1 VGVDPGIDRR
11 LARCSTAH
19 DLGCVHASCYRRRDL
34 SSQDGI
40 IGRGERQRILGA
52 APNGTSPREYGAP
65 RPISQ
70 VFPAMKVS
78 ASLKPINAALGRLL
92 DALSDPKRRGRTV
105 IVVLAAY
112 WAVWTVYAVVAKA
125 SQDFHF
131 DMGEMVAWSR
141 EITFGTPKHPPLPA
155 WLVGA
160 WFSIFP
166 LATWAYDLFAVGIA
180 TVSLWV
186 AFVVSTRYLD
196 GVKSA
201 VGLALLT
208 LVPFFNFHA
217 LKFNANSAMM
227 PWWALTTWFFLR
239 SFESR
244 GLGFAAL
251 AGFAAAGAVLTKY
264 WSVVLL
270 AALAIAAASDP
281 RRKLYFGSAAPLVTV
296 AAGVAALS
304 PHLVWLYLHDF
315 GTFGYALESHPG
327 TVLEAFVSGV
337 GYAAGALGYA
347 VVPILLTGIAAKPAP
362 ADVADMLW
370 PGDPRRR
377 LPVVVFILP
386 LVLPALMAIATA
398 EKVVSLWAI
407 GGMTLLPVVLLSSP
421 RIVIP
426 RIAAIRIL
434 AIAVFFP
441 VLAVLVAPIVAV
453 VTHFNGIPNYGTQY
467 SLVAEAAGR
476 VWRET
481 TEEPLRLI
489 GSYDNVL
496 NGTAF
501 YFPDRPSTF
510 EIVTPAL
517 TPWTDEARIARQG
530 ILLYC
535 PVTENRCMDALNR
548 RAATAP
554 RGRRVEMD
562 ISRTFLGIP
571 GPVTRYAIV
580 AIPPQ

>member
-1 VGVDPGIDRR
+1 MKLPTLLKHV
-11 LARCSTAH
+11 
-19 DLGCVHASCYRRRDL
+19 
-34 SSQDGI
+34 
-40 IGRGERQRILGA
+40 EA
-52 APNGTSPREYGAP
+52 A
-65 RPISQ
+65 
-70 VFPAMKVS
+70 V
-78 ASLKPINAALGRLL
+78 GRLL
-92 DALSDPKRRGRTV
+92 DALSDPRRRGRTV
-105 IVVLAAY
+105 ILVLAAY
-112 WAVWTVYAVVAKA
+112 WVIWTLYAVVAKA

-180 TVSLWV
+180 TVSLGV

-196 GVKSA
+196 GLKSA

-244 GLGFAAL
+244 GLGFSAL
-251 AGFAAAGAVLTKY
+251 AGVAAAGAMLTKY

-270 AALAIAAASDP
+270 AALAIGAVSDP
-281 RRKLYFGSAAPLVTV
+281 RRRLYFTSAAPYVIV
-296 AAGVAALS
+296 AAGAAALS
-304 PHLVWLYLHDF
+304 PHVVWLYLHGF

-327 TVLEAFVSGV
+327 TVIEAFISGI
-337 GYAAGALGYA
+337 GYLAGALGYA

-362 ADVADMLW
+362 ADFANMLW
-370 PGDPRRR
+370 PDDPQRR
-377 LPVVVFILP
+377 LAVIVFILP
-386 LVLPALMAIATA
+386 LVLPTVLAVAAT

-434 AIAVFFP
+434 AIAICFP
-441 VLAVLVAPIVAV
+441 VLAVLAAPIVAV
-453 VTHFNGIPNYGTQY
+453 VTHFNGTPNFGTQY
-467 SLVAEAAGR
+467 SLVAAAAGK

-481 TEEPLRLI
+481 TDQPLHLI

-496 NGTAF
+496 NGSAF

-510 EIVTPAL
+510 DIVNPAM
-517 TPWTDEARIARQG
+517 TPWADEARIARQG
-530 ILLYC
+530 IVLYC
-535 PVTENRCMDALNR
+535 PVTENRCMDGLNR
-548 RAATAP
+548 RASMAP
-554 RGRRVEMD
+554 QGRRVEVD

-571 GPVTRYAIV
+571 GPVTRYVIM

>member
-1 VGVDPGIDRR
+1 
-11 LARCSTAH
+11 
-19 DLGCVHASCYRRRDL
+19 
-34 SSQDGI
+34 
-40 IGRGERQRILGA
+40 
-52 APNGTSPREYGAP
+52 
-65 RPISQ
+65 
-70 VFPAMKVS
+70 MKVS
-78 ASLKPINAALGRLL
+78 ASLKAIDAALGRLL

-105 IVVLAAY
+105 VAVLAVY
-112 WAVWTVYAVVAKA
+112 WAVWTLYAVVAKA

-186 AFVVSTRYLD
+186 AFAVSTRYLD

-251 AGFAAAGAVLTKY
+251 AGFAAAGAMLTKY

-296 AAGVAALS
+296 VAGVAALS

-377 LPVVVFILP
+377 LPVIVFILP
-386 LVLPALMAIATA
+386 LVLPALMAVATA

-426 RIAAIRIL
+426 RVAAIRIL

-467 SLVAEAAGR
+467 SLVAEAAGK

-481 TEEPLRLI
+481 TDQPLRLV

-535 PVTENRCMDALNR
+535 PVAENHCMDALNR
-548 RAATAP
+548 RALAAS

-580 AIPPQ
+580 AVPPP

>member
-1 VGVDPGIDRR
+1 
-11 LARCSTAH
+11 
-19 DLGCVHASCYRRRDL
+19 L

-40 IGRGERQRILGA
+40 IGRGERHRIFGA
-52 APNGTSPREYGAP
+52 VPNGTSPREYGAP

-78 ASLKPINAALGRLL
+78 ASLKPIALGRLL

-196 GVKSA
+196 GVKST

-227 PWWALTTWFFLR
+227 PWWALATWFFLR

-251 AGFAAAGAVLTKY
+251 AGFAAAGAMLTKY

-270 AALAIAAASDP
+270 AALAIGAASDP

-296 AAGVAALS
+296 VAGVAALS

-327 TVLEAFVSGV
+327 TVLEAFVSGI

-347 VVPILLTGIAAKPAP
+347 VVPILLTAIAAKPAP

-377 LPVVVFILP
+377 LAVVVFFLP
-386 LVLPALMAIATA
+386 LVLPALMAVATA

-426 RIAAIRIL
+426 RVAAIRIL

-481 TEEPLRLI
+481 TDQPLRLV

-510 EIVTPAL
+510 EIVNPAL

-535 PVTENRCMDALNR
+535 PVAENHCMDALNR
-548 RAATAP
+548 RALAAS

-580 AIPPQ
+580 AVPPP

>member
-1 VGVDPGIDRR
+1 
-11 LARCSTAH
+11 
-19 DLGCVHASCYRRRDL
+19 
-34 SSQDGI
+34 
-40 IGRGERQRILGA
+40 
-52 APNGTSPREYGAP
+52 
-65 RPISQ
+65 
-70 VFPAMKVS
+70 MKVS
-78 ASLKPINAALGRLL
+78 VSLKAIDAALGRLL

-105 IVVLAAY
+105 VAVLAAY
-112 WAVWTVYAVVAKA
+112 WAVWTLYAVVAKA

-186 AFVVSTRYLD
+186 AFVVSTHYLD

-227 PWWALTTWFFLR
+227 PWWALATWFFLR

-251 AGFAAAGAVLTKY
+251 AGFAAAGAMLTKY

-281 RRKLYFGSAAPLVTV
+281 RRKLYFGSAAPFVTV
-296 AAGVAALS
+296 VAGVAALS
-304 PHLVWLYLHDF
+304 PHLAWLYLHDF

-386 LVLPALMAIATA
+386 LVLPALMAVAAA

-426 RIAAIRIL
+426 RVAAIRIL

-467 SLVAEAAGR
+467 SLAAEAAGK

-481 TEEPLRLI
+481 TDQPLRLI

-496 NGTAF
+496 DGTAF

-510 EIVTPAL
+510 EIVNPAL

-548 RAATAP
+548 RAAAAP

-562 ISRTFLGIP
+562 VSRTFLGIP

-580 AIPPQ
+580 AIPPP

>member
-1 VGVDPGIDRR
+1 LDRTTGTGV
-11 LARCSTAH
+11 AA
-19 DLGCVHASCYRRRDL
+19 
-34 SSQDGI
+34 
-40 IGRGERQRILGA
+40 IG
-52 APNGTSPREYGAP
+52 
-65 RPISQ
+65 
-70 VFPAMKVS
+70 S
-78 ASLKPINAALGRLL
+78 AG
-92 DALSDPKRRGRTV
+92 
-105 IVVLAAY
+105 
-112 WAVWTVYAVVAKA
+112 
-125 SQDFHF
+125 
-131 DMGEMVAWSR
+131 
-141 EITFGTPKHPPLPA
+141 GTPALP
-155 WLVGA
+155 GE
-160 WFSIFP
+160 
-166 LATWAYDLFAVGIA
+166 G
-180 TVSLWV
+180 
-186 AFVVSTRYLD
+186 R
-196 GVKSA
+196 
-201 VGLALLT
+201 
-208 LVPFFNFHA
+208 
-217 LKFNANSAMM
+217 
-227 PWWALTTWFFLR
+227 
-239 SFESR
+239 
-244 GLGFAAL
+244 LGFAAL
-251 AGFAAAGAVLTKY
+251 AGFAAAGAMLTKY

-270 AALAIAAASDP
+270 AALAIGAASDP
-281 RRKLYFGSAAPLVTV
+281 RRKLYFGSAAPFVTI

-304 PHLVWLYLHDF
+304 PHLVWLYLHGF

-327 TVLEAFVSGV
+327 TVLEAFVSGI

-347 VVPILLTGIAAKPAP
+347 VVPILLTAIAAKPAP

-377 LPVVVFILP
+377 LAVVVFFLP
-386 LVLPALMAIATA
+386 LVLPALMAVATA

-426 RIAAIRIL
+426 RVAAIRVL

-441 VLAVLVAPIVAV
+441 MLAVVAAPVVAV

-467 SLVAEAAGR
+467 SLVAEAAGK

-481 TEEPLRLI
+481 TEEPLQLI

-517 TPWTDEARIARQG
+517 TPWTDEAQIARQG

-535 PVTENRCMDALNR
+535 PVAEIRCMDALNR
-548 RAATAP
+548 RAAAAP
-554 RGRRVEMD
+554 QGRRVEAD

-580 AIPPQ
+580 AVSPQ

>member
-1 VGVDPGIDRR
+1 
-11 LARCSTAH
+11 
-19 DLGCVHASCYRRRDL
+19 
-34 SSQDGI
+34 
-40 IGRGERQRILGA
+40 
-52 APNGTSPREYGAP
+52 
-65 RPISQ
+65 
-70 VFPAMKVS
+70 MKVS
-78 ASLKPINAALGRLL
+78 VSLKAIDAALGRLL

-105 IVVLAAY
+105 VAVLAAY
-112 WAVWTVYAVVAKA
+112 WAVWTLYAVVAKA

-186 AFVVSTRYLD
+186 AFVVSTHYLD

-227 PWWALTTWFFLR
+227 PWWALATWFFLR

-251 AGFAAAGAVLTKY
+251 AGFAAAGAMLTKY

-281 RRKLYFGSAAPLVTV
+281 RRKLYFGSAAPFVTV
-296 AAGVAALS
+296 VAGVAALS
-304 PHLVWLYLHDF
+304 PHLAWLYLHDF

-327 TVLEAFVSGV
+327 TVLEAFISGI

-386 LVLPALMAIATA
+386 LVLPALMAVAAA

-426 RIAAIRIL
+426 RVAAIRIL

-481 TEEPLRLI
+481 TEAPLRLV

-510 EIVTPAL
+510 EIVNPAL

-548 RAATAP
+548 RAAAAP

-562 ISRTFLGIP
+562 VSRTFLGIP

-580 AIPPQ
+580 AIPPP

>member
-1 VGVDPGIDRR
+1 
-11 LARCSTAH
+11 
-19 DLGCVHASCYRRRDL
+19 
-34 SSQDGI
+34 
-40 IGRGERQRILGA
+40 
-52 APNGTSPREYGAP
+52 
-65 RPISQ
+65 
-70 VFPAMKVS
+70 MKVS
-78 ASLKPINAALGRLL
+78 ASLKAIDAALGRLL
-92 DALSDPKRRGRTV
+92 DALSDPKRRGRIV
-105 IVVLAAY
+105 VVVLAAY
-112 WAVWTVYAVVAKA
+112 WAVWTVYAIVAKA

-180 TVSLWV
+180 TVSLGV
-186 AFVVSTRYLD
+186 AFVVFTRYLD

-217 LKFNANSAMM
+217 IKFNANSAMM

-244 GLGFAAL
+244 GLGFATL
-251 AGFAAAGAVLTKY
+251 AGVAAAGAMLTKY

-270 AALAIAAASDP
+270 AALAIGAASDP
-281 RRKLYFGSAAPLVTV
+281 RRKLYFGSAAPFVTV
-296 AAGVAALS
+296 AAGVLALS
-304 PHLVWLYLHDF
+304 PHVVWLYLHGF

-327 TVLEAFVSGV
+327 TVIEALVSGL
-337 GYAAGALGYA
+337 GYLAGALGYA
-347 VVPILLTGIAAKPAP
+347 VVPILLTAVAAKPTL
-362 ADVADMLW
+362 ADVSDMLW
-370 PGDPRRR
+370 PSDPPRR
-377 LPVVVFILP
+377 LAVVVFILP
-386 LVLPALMAIATA
+386 LVLPALMAVATA

-421 RIVIP
+421 RVVIP
-426 RIAAIRIL
+426 RVAAIRIL
-434 AIAVFFP
+434 AVAVAFP
-441 VLAVLVAPIVAV
+441 FLAVLVAPIVAV

-467 SLVAEAAGR
+467 SLVAEAAGK

-535 PVTENRCMDALNR
+535 PVAEIRCMDALNK
-548 RAATAP
+548 RAAAAP
-554 RGRRVEMD
+554 RGRRVEVD
-562 ISRTFLGIP
+562 ISRTFLGFP
-571 GPVTRYAIV
+571 GPVTRYAIA

>member
-1 VGVDPGIDRR
+1 
-11 LARCSTAH
+11 
-19 DLGCVHASCYRRRDL
+19 
-34 SSQDGI
+34 
-40 IGRGERQRILGA
+40 
-52 APNGTSPREYGAP
+52 
-65 RPISQ
+65 
-70 VFPAMKVS
+70 MKVS
-78 ASLKPINAALGRLL
+78 VSLKAIDAALGRLL

-105 IVVLAAY
+105 VAVLAAY
-112 WAVWTVYAVVAKA
+112 WAVWTLYAVVAKA

-186 AFVVSTRYLD
+186 AFVVSTHYLD

-227 PWWALTTWFFLR
+227 PWWALATWFFLR

-251 AGFAAAGAVLTKY
+251 AGFAAAGAMLTKY

-281 RRKLYFGSAAPLVTV
+281 RRKLYFGSAAPFVTV
-296 AAGVAALS
+296 VAGVAALS
-304 PHLVWLYLHDF
+304 PHLAWLYLHDF

-327 TVLEAFVSGV
+327 TVLEAFISGI

-386 LVLPALMAIATA
+386 LVLPALMAVAAA

-426 RIAAIRIL
+426 RVAAIRIL

-481 TEEPLRLI
+481 TEAPLRLV

-510 EIVTPAL
+510 EIVNPAL

-535 PVTENRCMDALNR
+535 PVTENRCMEALNG

-554 RGRRVEMD
+554 RGRRVEVD

-571 GPVTRYAIV
+571 GPVTRYAVV
-580 AIPPQ
+580 AVPPQ

>member
-1 VGVDPGIDRR
+1 MRDAIIDRR
-11 LARCSTAH
+11 GGLHAIFWAVRNGISDDWATVRDSGGYGAFS
-19 DLGCVHASCYRRRDL
+19 GCHGGVVDYF
-34 SSQDGI
+34 
-40 IGRGERQRILGA
+40 
-52 APNGTSPREYGAP
+52 TREYGAP
-65 RPISQ
+65 RPPTQ

-78 ASLKPINAALGRLL
+78 ASPKAIDAALGRLL
-92 DALSDPKRRGRTV
+92 EALSDPKRRGRTV
-105 IVVLAAY
+105 VAVLAAY
-112 WAVWTVYAVVAKA
+112 WAVWTLYAVVAKA

-141 EITFGTPKHPPLPA
+141 DITFGTPKHPPLPA

-251 AGFAAAGAVLTKY
+251 AGFAAAGAMLTKY

-270 AALAIAAASDP
+270 AALAIGAASDR
-281 RRKLYFGSAAPLVTV
+281 RRKLYFGSAAPLVTI
-296 AAGVAALS
+296 AAGVAALT

-327 TVLEAFVSGV
+327 TVLEAFVSGI

-347 VVPILLTGIAAKPAP
+347 VVPIVLTGIAAKPAP

-370 PGDPRRR
+370 PGDPPRR
-377 LPVVVFILP
+377 LAVVVFILP
-386 LVLPALMAIATA
+386 LVLPALMAVAAA

-407 GGMTLLPVVLLSSP
+407 GSMTLLPVVLLSSP

-426 RIAAIRIL
+426 RVAAIRIL

-441 VLAVLVAPIVAV
+441 VLALLVAPVVAV
-453 VTHFNGIPNYGTQY
+453 VTHFNGIRNYGAQY
-467 SLVAEAAGR
+467 SLAADAAGK

-481 TEEPLRLI
+481 TNEPLRLI

-517 TPWTDEARIARQG
+517 TPWTDEARIVRQG

-554 RGRRVEMD
+554 QGRRVEID

-571 GPVTRYAIV
+571 GPVTRYAVV

>member
-1 VGVDPGIDRR
+1 MKLPTLLKHV
-11 LARCSTAH
+11 
-19 DLGCVHASCYRRRDL
+19 
-34 SSQDGI
+34 
-40 IGRGERQRILGA
+40 EA
-52 APNGTSPREYGAP
+52 A
-65 RPISQ
+65 
-70 VFPAMKVS
+70 V
-78 ASLKPINAALGRLL
+78 GRLL
-92 DALSDPKRRGRTV
+92 DALSDPRRRGRTV
-105 IVVLAAY
+105 ILVLAAY
-112 WAVWTVYAVVAKA
+112 WVIWTLYAVVAKA

-180 TVSLWV
+180 TVSLGV

-196 GVKSA
+196 GLKSA

-244 GLGFAAL
+244 GLGFSAL
-251 AGFAAAGAVLTKY
+251 AGVAAAGAMLTKY
-264 WSVVLL
+264 WSVVLV
-270 AALAIAAASDP
+270 AALAIGAVSDP
-281 RRKLYFGSAAPLVTV
+281 RRRVYFTSAAPFVV
-296 AAGVAALS
+296 AVAGAAALS
-304 PHLVWLYLHDF
+304 PHVVWLYLHDF

-327 TVLEAFVSGV
+327 TVIEAFISGI
-337 GYAAGALGYA
+337 GYLAGALGYA

-362 ADVADMLW
+362 ADFADMLW
-370 PGDPRRR
+370 PGEPQRR
-377 LPVVVFILP
+377 LAVVVFILP
-386 LVLPALMAIATA
+386 LVLPTLLAVAAT

-434 AIAVFFP
+434 AIAICFP
-441 VLAVLVAPIVAV
+441 VLAVLAAPIVAV
-453 VTHFNGIPNYGTQY
+453 VTHFNGTPNFGTQY
-467 SLVAEAAGR
+467 SLVATAAGK

-481 TEEPLRLI
+481 TDQPLHLI

-496 NGTAF
+496 NGSAF

-510 EIVTPAL
+510 DIVNPAM
-517 TPWTDEARIARQG
+517 TPWADEARIARQG
-530 ILLYC
+530 IVLYC
-535 PVTENRCMDALNR
+535 PVTENRCMDGLNR
-548 RAATAP
+548 RAAAAP
-554 RGRRVEMD
+554 QGRRVEVD

-571 GPVTRYAIV
+571 GPVTRYVIM

>member
-1 VGVDPGIDRR
+1 MKLPTLLKHV
-11 LARCSTAH
+11 
-19 DLGCVHASCYRRRDL
+19 
-34 SSQDGI
+34 
-40 IGRGERQRILGA
+40 EA
-52 APNGTSPREYGAP
+52 A
-65 RPISQ
+65 
-70 VFPAMKVS
+70 V
-78 ASLKPINAALGRLL
+78 GRLL

-105 IVVLAAY
+105 ILVLAAY
-112 WAVWTVYAVVAKA
+112 WVIWTLYAVVAKA

-180 TVSLWV
+180 TVSLGV

-196 GVKSA
+196 GLKSA
-201 VGLALLT
+201 VGLAVLT

-244 GLGFAAL
+244 GLGFSAL
-251 AGFAAAGAVLTKY
+251 AGVAAAGAMLTKY

-270 AALAIAAASDP
+270 AALAIGAVSDP
-281 RRKLYFGSAAPLVTV
+281 RRRLYFTSAAPFVIV
-296 AAGVAALS
+296 VVGAAALS
-304 PHLVWLYLHDF
+304 PHVVWLYLHDF
-315 GTFGYALESHPG
+315 GAFGYALESHPG
-327 TVLEAFVSGV
+327 TVIEAFISGI
-337 GYAAGALGYA
+337 GYLAGALGYA

-362 ADVADMLW
+362 ADFADMLW
-370 PGDPRRR
+370 PGEPQRR
-377 LPVVVFILP
+377 LAVVVFILP
-386 LVLPALMAIATA
+386 LVLPTLLAVAAT

-434 AIAVFFP
+434 AIAICFP
-441 VLAVLVAPIVAV
+441 VLAVLAAPIVAV
-453 VTHFNGIPNYGTQY
+453 VTHFNGIPNFGTQY
-467 SLVAEAAGR
+467 SLVAAAAGK

-481 TEEPLRLI
+481 TAQPLRLI

-496 NGTAF
+496 NGSAF

-510 EIVTPAL
+510 DIVNPAI
-517 TPWTDEARIARQG
+517 TPWADEARIARQG
-530 ILLYC
+530 IVLYC

-548 RAATAP
+548 RAAVAP
-554 RGRRVEMD
+554 QGRRVEVD

-571 GPVTRYAIV
+571 GPVTRYVIT